1 MKIFVFF
8 LYTFNL
14 NSTISLY
21 DLKVHYYSLTFIFL
35 DFKTLFENFCIFLYN
50 FYLNSTISL
59 YDLKV
64 NIIFVYSFNKQEYL
78 LN

>member
-1 MKIFVFF
+1 MKVFVF
-8 LYTFNL
+8 Y
-14 NSTISLY
+14 LY
-21 DLKVHYYSLTFIFL
+21 D
-35 DFKTLFENFCIFLYN
+35 

-64 NIIFVYSFNKQEYL
+64 NIIFVYSFNKQEYF

>member
-1 MKIFVFF
+1 M
-8 LYTFNL
+8 N
-14 NSTISLY
+14 
-21 DLKVHYYSLTFIFL
+21 YYSLTFIFL

>member
-1 MKIFVFF
+1 M
-8 LYTFNL
+8 N
-14 NSTISLY
+14 
-21 DLKVHYYSLTFIFL
+21 YYSLLFIIL
-35 DFKTLFENFCIFLYN
+35 LKLFQENFCIFLYN

>member
-8 LYTFNL
+8 LYTFN
-14 NSTISLY
+14 
-21 DLKVHYYSLTFIFL
+21 
-35 DFKTLFENFCIFLYN
+35 
-50 FYLNSTISL
+50 LNSTISL

>member
-1 MKIFVFF
+1 M
-8 LYTFNL
+8 N
-14 NSTISLY
+14 
-21 DLKVHYYSLTFIFL
+21 YYSLYLSFFNI
-35 DFKTLFENFCIFLYN
+35 
-50 FYLNSTISL
+50 YLNSTISL

>member
-1 MKIFVFF
+1 MLLF
-8 LYTFNL
+8 
-14 NSTISLY
+14 
-21 DLKVHYYSLTFIFL
+21 FL
-35 DFKTLFENFCIFLYN
+35 DFKTLLENFCIFLYN

-64 NIIFVYSFNKQEYL
+64 NIIFVYSFNKQEYF

>member
-1 MKIFVFF
+1 M
-8 LYTFNL
+8 N
-14 NSTISLY
+14 
-21 DLKVHYYSLTFIFL
+21 YYSLCFYFYYIFITFFILFY
-35 DFKTLFENFCIFLYN
+35 FKISNNFMKVFVFYLYD

-64 NIIFVYSFNKQEYL
+64 NIIFVYSFNKQEYF